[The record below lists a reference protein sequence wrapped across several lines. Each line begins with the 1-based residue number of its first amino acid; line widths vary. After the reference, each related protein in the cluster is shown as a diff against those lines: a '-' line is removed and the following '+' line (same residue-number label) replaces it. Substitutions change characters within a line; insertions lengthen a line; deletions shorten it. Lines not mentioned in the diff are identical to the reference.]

1 MKKIIKLPRYFLWK
15 HCNAW
20 HERHLNTFLLNFCNI
35 GNLQWFHKTACW
47 MRTLQ
52 SSKDTIAT
60 SGHLR
65 TFAISFWNCF
75 LIENYN
81 DIENNNIFS
90 FQDSNAETVIL
101 ISPKFGISQINSLRN
116 SVVSIIFH
124 YRGRY
129 QKVKAQPCLSSSGHF
144 PKL

>member
-1 MKKIIKLPRYFLWK
+1 
-15 HCNAW
+15 
-20 HERHLNTFLLNFCNI
+20 
-35 GNLQWFHKTACW
+35 

-65 TFAISFWNCF
+65 TFAISFKNCF

-116 SVVSIIFH
+116 SVVSIN
-124 YRGRY
+124 
-129 QKVKAQPCLSSSGHF
+129 F
-144 PKL
+144 PFSTIEGVFIK